1 MGLTWLGR
9 PWLVHTAVR
18 LHGGVPR
25 VPPKCAPPECL
36 LQRGN
41 AGTRRGTQAAVG
53 VAQAGGRVMGPGR
66 GGRCEVCGGL
76 GQAEVV
82 GHSGGR
88 LGGRRGIQYIGESG
102 PGGVWFRPGA
112 RRGTDSGMSIG

>member
-9 PWLVHTAVR
+9 PWLVHTTIR
-18 LHGGVPR
+18 LDGGVPR
-25 VPPKCAPPECL
+25 VPPRCAPPESL
-36 LQRGN
+36 LQRGH

-66 GGRCEVCGGL
+66 GGWGRVCWGL

-82 GHSGGR
+82 GKTAGG
-88 LGGRRGIQYIGESG
+88 LGGR
-102 PGGVWFRPGA
+102 GGV
-112 RRGTDSGMSIG
+112 